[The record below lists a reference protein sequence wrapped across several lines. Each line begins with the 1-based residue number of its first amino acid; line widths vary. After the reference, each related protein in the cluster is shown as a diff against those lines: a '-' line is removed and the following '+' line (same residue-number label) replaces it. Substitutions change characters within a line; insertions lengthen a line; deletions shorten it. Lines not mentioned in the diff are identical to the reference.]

1 MIEPLPAAV
10 EYGILLVLALL
21 AVSGLTAQVWLWRR
35 YARVAE

>member
-10 EYGILLVLALL
+10 EFGILMVLVLLALTAL
-21 AVSGLTAQVWLWRR
+21 SAQVWLWRR